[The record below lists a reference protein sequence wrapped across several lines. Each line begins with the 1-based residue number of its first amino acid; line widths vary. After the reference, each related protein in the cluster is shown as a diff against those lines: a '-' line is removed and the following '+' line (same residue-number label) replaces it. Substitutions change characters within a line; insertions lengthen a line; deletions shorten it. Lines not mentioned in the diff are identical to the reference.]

1 MPHEPD
7 HRAAD
12 LREGGQVRI
21 VADGPLPA
29 AIRKLLGKHVEIL
42 PWTVATAGS
51 PLPIEGMY
59 TYDRPRVDGR
69 MLDRLP
75 GVKVI
80 SNNGVGVDHI
90 NVRDAVARGIPVG
103 NTPGIPAGA
112 TADLGFALILAAA
125 RRVTEG
131 DRFSRRPD
139 VTVFDPGDLV
149 GREVYG
155 QTLGIIGLGQIGA
168 EVARRAR
175 GFDMTVVYHN
185 RQRRTDVEPLLEAR
199 YVSFSELLEI
209 SDFVVLSV
217 PLTEQTQGMID
228 SDALAQMKSTATLVN
243 IARGAVV
250 DTAALTAALQQGDI
264 HSAALDVTEPEP
276 LPRDHPL
283 LTMDNVT
290 ITPHLGTASAQTR
303 QRMNEISVE
312 NLLRGIRGQ
321 PLLFEV
327 KPASR

>member
-1 MPHEPD
+1 MLNEIGD
-7 HRAAD
+7 HKEDHGER
-12 LREGGQVRI
+12 RCVRV

-29 AIRKLLGKHVEIL
+29 AILELLGDRVEIM
-42 PWTVATAGS
+42 PWSVAETGS
-51 PLPIEGMY
+51 QLPIDGVY
-59 TYDRPRVDGR
+59 TYDRPQVEGR

-90 NVRDAVARGIPVG
+90 NVTDAAARGVPVG

-155 QTLGIIGLGQIGA
+155 QTLGIVGLGQIGA
-168 EVARRAR
+168 QVAKRAH

-185 RQRRTDVEPLLEAR
+185 RHRRKDIEPSLDAR
-199 YVSFSELLEI
+199 YVSFSELLEV
-209 SDFVVLSV
+209 SDFVLLSV
-217 PLTEQTQGMID
+217 PLTEKTQGMIGR
-228 SDALAQMKSTATLVN
+228 SELSRMKPTATLVN
-243 IARGAVV
+243 IARGPVV
-250 DTAALTAALQQGDI
+250 DTAALTAALQNGEI
-264 HSAALDVTEPEP
+264 HSAALDVTDPEP

-283 LTMDNVT
+283 LGMDNVT
-290 ITPHLGTASAQTR
+290 LTPHLGTASEQTR
-303 QRMNEISVE
+303 QRMNEVSVE
-312 NLLRGIRGQ
+312 NLFRGIHGE
-321 PLLFEV
+321 PLLYEV
-327 KPASR
+327 KPEDP